1 MSRARS
7 IAVVGG
13 GFAGLAAAL
22 PLVRA
27 GVEVRVYRTHAGR
40 VQTRAPS
47 PDLPGWRIETGA
59 PSVTHRAEAVFSFAE
74 QVGIGRPGSAGSRW
88 RPMAPLAR
96 DRYVADGDKLKPVGV
111 ATLGLRQAAEF
122 ARGMVRHRAPGD
134 DETIAEWAR
143 LQFGHA
149 IASGL
154 ARALTIG
161 VWGCAP
167 EHVGFADAWP
177 DLHKGLQGASP
188 MALQARLASAPAALD
203 AVSTGTW
210 SIEGGMGTL
219 GELALQAF
227 LGAGGRLVEGPV
239 TDLDAIDADAV
250 VLATDATDAA
260 SVTSDPGIRALLA
273 AIDHSPMA
281 VVHWLAEPQ
290 DRPRG
295 FGFLVPPPDPVL
307 GTLFMSDLR
316 DEPNQPW
323 APPGLRAFTTMTG
336 GLANPGWLE
345 RTDSE
350 LVADV
355 VNRHARWFGAAPVV
369 VAAHVVRWPR
379 AVSIPA
385 PGHRARVAR
394 ILAAGRLSARPVH
407 YAGAWVAGGTLDD
420 AVCSGQAA
428 ASHVLAGEA

>member
-22 PLVRA
+22 VLARA
-27 GVEVRVYRTHAGR
+27 GVEVHLHRTHAGR
-40 VQTRAPS
+40 VQTRSPS
-47 PDLPGWRIETGA
+47 PSFPGWRIETGA
-59 PSVTHRAEAVFSFAE
+59 PSVTHRAAGVFAFAEAVGVA
-74 QVGIGRPGSAGSRW
+74 RPGAPGSRW

-96 DRYVADGDKLKPVGV
+96 DRFVADGDKLKPVGV
-111 ATLGLRQAAEF
+111 ATLGIRQAAEF
-122 ARGMVRHRAPGD
+122 ARGMVRHRPPGA
-134 DETIAEWAR
+134 DESIADWAR
-143 LQFGHA
+143 LQFGQA
-149 IASGL
+149 IAGGL
-154 ARALTIG
+154 ARSLTVG

-177 DLHKGLQGASP
+177 ELHAGLQSMSP
-188 MALQARLASAPAALD
+188 MALQARQAGPPAAD
-203 AVSTGTW
+203 APPTGTW
-210 SIEGGMGTL
+210 ALEGGMGTL
-219 GELALQAF
+219 GELALQA
-227 LGAGGRLVEGPV
+227 LLAAGGRLVEGAV
-239 TDLDAIDADAV
+239 DDLDGIDADAIV
-250 VLATDATDAA
+250 VATDAA
-260 SVTSDPGIRALLA
+260 DAASLAPDPEARALLG

-307 GTLFMSDLR
+307 GTLFMSDVR

-323 APPGLRAFTTMTG
+323 APTGLRAFTTMTG
-336 GLANPGWLE
+336 GFANPAWLA
-345 RTDSE
+345 RTDDE
-350 LVADV
+350 LVGDV
-355 VNRHARWFGAAPVV
+355 VARHARWFGAAPVV

-385 PGHRARVAR
+385 PGHRARVGR
-394 ILAAGRLSARPVH
+394 ILAAGLAAPRPVH

-420 AVCSGQAA
+420 AVCSGHAA
-428 ASHVLAGEA
+428 AGRVLGDA